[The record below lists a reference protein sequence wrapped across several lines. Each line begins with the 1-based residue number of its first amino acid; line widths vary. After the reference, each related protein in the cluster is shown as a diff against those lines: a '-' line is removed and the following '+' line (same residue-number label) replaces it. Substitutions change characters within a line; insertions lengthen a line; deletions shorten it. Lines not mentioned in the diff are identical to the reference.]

1 MVVFTFAPTFSAWKT
16 KARLALQQELS
27 PQDVFWKEESS
38 IDTFPDLF
46 LGEESSE
53 KQPAASAKTFR
64 VPREFLTL
72 GDVVACHRDPSR
84 WDLLYRLVWRINH
97 GEPHLLDHTP
107 DPDVHDLLLKERA
120 VSRDVHKM
128 RAFIRFR
135 EVATDDGMW
144 HVAWFEPQHHIVA
157 RNAPFFVERFAS
169 IKWSILTP
177 DACAHWDRKELRISP
192 GTTRDQAPAA
202 DAAEELWKTY
212 YRAFF
217 NPARLKP
224 SMMRKEMSPYY
235 WNNLPEA
242 MLIPTLLAEA
252 AGRTATMVAASQA
265 KRTPELVE
273 STPIRLPTKGDWPAL
288 KEAAESCR
296 ACPLWKNATC
306 TVFGEGP
313 LHARV
318 LVVGEQPG
326 DQEDLAGRPFV
337 GPAGQ
342 LFDRALQTAGVPRDH
357 LYVTNAVKHF
367 KWTPQGKRRLH
378 QKPTSREIAACR
390 PWLTAEIDH
399 VKPKLLVCLGST
411 AVHSVVGN
419 GIKVTQDRGQTLPTE
434 FGIPALIPVHPSS
447 LLRQPD
453 RSREAADFAA
463 FVADLAKI
471 QDFLSK

>member
-1 MVVFTFAPTFSAWKT
+1 M
-16 KARLALQQELS
+16 ARRALQQEMP
-27 PQDVFWKEESS
+27 PQEIFWKEESS
-38 IDTFPDLF
+38 KDASLDLF
-46 LGEESSE
+46 VGEDSPE
-53 KQPAASAKTFR
+53 KPASASTKIVR
-64 VPREFLTL
+64 VPREFLQL
-72 GDVVACHRDPSR
+72 GEAVACHRDSSR

-107 DPDVHDLLLKERA
+107 DPDVHDFIQKERA

-128 RAFIRFR
+128 RAFVRFR
-135 EVATDDGMW
+135 EVTIDDGVW
-144 HVAWFEPQHHIVA
+144 HVAWFEPHHHIVA
-157 RNAPFFVERFAS
+157 RNAPFFIERFAS
-169 IKWSILTP
+169 LKWSILTP
-177 DACAHWDRKELRISP
+177 DACAHWDGKELRISP
-192 GTTRDQAPAA
+192 GTTRDQAPVS

-212 YRAFF
+212 YRAIF
-217 NPARLKP
+217 NPARPKP
-224 SMMRKEMSPYY
+224 GMMKKEMSPYY

-242 MLIPTLLAEA
+242 ALIPDLLASASE
-252 AGRTATMVAASQA
+252 RTATMVAASHA
-265 KRTPELVE
+265 KRPPE
-273 STPIRLPTKGDWPAL
+273 SGDSIPIHLPVKGGWKAL
-288 KEAAESCR
+288 KAAAESCR
-296 ACPLWKNATC
+296 ACPLWRNATC

-342 LFDRALQTAGVPRDH
+342 LFDRALQAAGVPRDQ

-399 VKPKLLVCLGST
+399 VRPTLLVCLGST
-411 AVHSVVGN
+411 AVHSVVGS
-419 GIKVTQDRGQTLPTE
+419 GVKVTEERGRQQPTE
-434 FGIPALIPVHPSS
+434 FGVPALITVHPSS

-453 RSREAADFAA
+453 RTREAADFAA
-463 FVADLAKI
+463 FVDDLAKI
-471 QDFLSK
+471 RDFLSK